1 MRTITDSFKIIID
14 KQKQLDYYMHK
25 ILRNPANSSDIE
37 NAENELDLKLNDEL
51 IELYSL
57 ADGIENDYETVSG
70 LLGLIPIHEFM
81 SLSNVIEYYKSS
93 IDFEDS
99 FLNWDTN
106 FKPDK
111 KLFPFLHDGAGN
123 CYWVDLNENTTNY
136 NRIFWTNTFGENPD
150 YMFDSLTIMFHVIA
164 ESYIQGIFWLDD
176 EGYLDC
182 DYDAFDK
189 LADSFKN

>member
-1 MRTITDSFKIIID
+1 
-14 KQKQLDYYMHK
+14 MHK
-25 ILRNPANSSDIE
+25 ILRNPAISSDIE
-37 NAENELDLKLNDEL
+37 NLENELELKLNDEL
-51 IELYSL
+51 IELYSV
-57 ADGIENDYETVSG
+57 ADGIENDYKTVSG

-99 FLNWDTN
+99 FLNWNTN

-123 CYWVDLNENTTNY
+123 CYWVDLNENTENY

-164 ESYIQGIFWLDD
+164 ESYIKGIFWLDEED
-176 EGYLDC
+176 YLDC

>member
-1 MRTITDSFKIIID
+1 MKTISDSFKIIID
-14 KQKQLDYYMHK
+14 KQKQLDYYMLK
-25 ILRNPANSSDIE
+25 ILRDPVSNSDIE
-37 NAENELDLKLNDEL
+37 KLENELELKLNKEL

-57 ADGIENDYETVSG
+57 ADGIENDYKTASG
-70 LLGLIPIHEFM
+70 LLGLIPIYEFM
-81 SLSNVIEYYKSS
+81 SLSNVIDYYKSS

-99 FLNWDTN
+99 FLNWDTS

-123 CYWVDLNENTTNY
+123 CYWVDLNENTDNY

-150 YMFDSLTIMFHVIA
+150 YMFDSLKIMFHVIA
-164 ESYIQGIFWLDD
+164 ESYIKGIFWIDD